1 MGAKSIPEMPTP
13 RLKVVSGELV
23 APGTPPTP
31 VSTLPP
37 VTRLH
42 DLKAI
47 RRDMT
52 KLYRAARQGRM
63 DSAELG
69 RFMFAARA
77 LGEMHER
84 ESIEPKVEELKKR
97 IAALT
102 AILEAQH
109 R

>member
-1 MGAKSIPEMPTP
+1 MPTP
-13 RLKVVSGELV
+13 KLKVVSGELV
-23 APGTPPTP
+23 TQNPPA
-31 VSTLPP
+31 VINGLPP

-42 DLKAI
+42 NLKAI

-52 KLYRAARQGRM
+52 KLYRAARHGHM

-84 ESIEPKVEELKKR
+84 ETIEPKIEELKKR
-97 IAALT
+97 IQTLSEV
-102 AILEAQH
+102 LSK